1 MWKRAIAK
9 SALVLAVLGAYVAP
23 AWAEEDAEI
32 ILRASHDYG
41 AAHSFE
47 LQETAEQKGRI
58 LVPGKPPLDLP
69 STKETKVIDVDAANQ
84 LVRMTAKDQGKDVIV
99 IRKGQSA
106 AMRIGS
112 GSWTKPQ
119 GPYARMG
126 DQLANPFACPLP
138 KRGEKQSPKWRI
150 VGRELVNGE
159 ETTVIETV
167 GDTAIRYA
175 EERMREG
182 IMTMF
187 PDAAARP
194 VIEVLD
200 YKSRHWIG
208 KDNRRLRV
216 EQTSHTKMTV
226 PGTPK
231 TILDLSAKTTAI
243 YSRYDKVEIRLPDE
257 ARSILEP
264 K

>member
-1 MWKRAIAK
+1 M
-9 SALVLAVLGAYVAP
+9 VLAVLGAYVAA

-32 ILRASHDYG
+32 ILRASHDYV
-41 AAHSFE
+41 AAHSFQ
-47 LQETAEQKGRI
+47 LQETAEQKGRL

-69 STKETKVIDVDAANQ
+69 STKQTKGIVVDAENQ
-84 LVRMTAKDQGKDVIV
+84 LVRMTMKDQGKDVVI
-99 IRKGQSA
+99 IRKGQNA
-106 AMRIGS
+106 AMKIDS

-138 KRGEKQSPKWRI
+138 KRGEKPSPKWRV
-150 VGRELVNGE
+150 VGRELLNGE

-167 GDTAIRYA
+167 GDTAIGYA

-182 IMTMF
+182 IVTTF

-194 VIEVLD
+194 GIEVLD

-208 KDNRRLRV
+208 KDHRRLRV
-216 EQTSHTKMTV
+216 EQAYHTKMTV

-231 TILDLSAKTTAI
+231 TVIDLSAKTTAL
-243 YSRYDKVEIRLPDE
+243 YSRYDKVEIRVPDE
-257 ARSILEP
+257 ARRILGP
-264 K
+264 N